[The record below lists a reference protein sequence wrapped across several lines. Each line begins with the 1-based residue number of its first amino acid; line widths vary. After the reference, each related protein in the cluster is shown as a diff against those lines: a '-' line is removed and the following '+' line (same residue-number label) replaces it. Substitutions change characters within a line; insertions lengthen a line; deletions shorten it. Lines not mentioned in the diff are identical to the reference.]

1 MKPAFAK
8 EHHKAEKRQAVLDIK
23 AELSTL
29 RKGFRAT
36 SRDLEQY
43 KSIQHKMIR
52 EMELGLRD
60 VYQQAFNERHREA
73 LEQKAQKV
81 REELVKIVK
90 KDKESKRLE
99 KKEERL
105 VKRLKAVNDSYRKQ
119 MDELSDV
126 LSSSHQRSVQTTRQK
141 GSLYQS
147 FKEDT
152 IYEVSASPECDS
164 KVDLH

>member
-1 MKPAFAK
+1 M
-8 EHHKAEKRQAVLDIK
+8 
-23 AELSTL
+23 
-29 RKGFRAT
+29 
-36 SRDLEQY
+36 
-43 KSIQHKMIR
+43 
-52 EMELGLRD
+52 
-60 VYQQAFNERHREA
+60 
-73 LEQKAQKV
+73 

-152 IYEVSASPECDS
+152 IYEVSASPECYS